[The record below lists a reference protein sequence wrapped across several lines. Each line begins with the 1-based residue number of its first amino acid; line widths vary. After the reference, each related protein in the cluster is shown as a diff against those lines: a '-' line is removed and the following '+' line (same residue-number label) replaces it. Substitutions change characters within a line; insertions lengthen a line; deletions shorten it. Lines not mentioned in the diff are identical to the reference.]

1 MSVVLRSSFYVVL
14 MNVLYAKI
22 CILLPPPLVVQEKQ
36 IKIRHFY
43 RRVCLYGFMCVNWM
57 RQEDSHHCLSALP

>member
-22 CILLPPPLVVQEKQ
+22 CILLPPLCCAGETDHNQT
-36 IKIRHFY
+36 F
-43 RRVCLYGFMCVNWM
+43 L
-57 RQEDSHHCLSALP
+57 